1 MAISRGAGTEIIR
14 SQHFE
19 DIDSTVK
26 KIIIGEQHHIY
37 TILSIVIHMQA
48 TNTAGTNVVNV
59 RFNGYDAFGG
69 DTAQEFLLL
78 KETIIAGKT
87 FVWND
92 TFSFNGFEPTNYTGG
107 ALTTTMQNAI
117 ADQGSSVAQYIDMYT
132 THADDVC
139 EAHITY
145 IDQNNA

>member
-14 SQHFE
+14 CQHFE
-19 DIDSTVK
+19 DIDSTPK

-37 TILSIVIHMQA
+37 TILSVIIYMQNAQAA
-48 TNTAGTNVVNV
+48 TNTIQM
-59 RFNGYDAFGG
+59 RFNGYDAYGG

-78 KETIIAGKT
+78 KQTIVAGNT

-92 TFSFNGFEPTNYTGG
+92 KFSFNGTEPTNYTGG
-107 ALTTTMQNAI
+107 ALTTVMQNAI

-132 THADDVC
+132 THADDIC
-139 EAHITY
+139 EAHITF